1 VFVNGCF
8 WHGHG
13 GCKYSKLPETNLEFW
28 KHKIEGNAAHDIEVR
43 TQLQQSGWQVVT
55 IWQCQLKPDV
65 REQTFTE
72 LLKSLSNEG

>member
-1 VFVNGCF
+1 
-8 WHGHG
+8 
-13 GCKYSKLPETNLEFW
+13 
-28 KHKIEGNAAHDIEVR
+28 
-43 TQLQQSGWQVVT
+43 VT